1 MNAVMI
7 LLLFSVGMFAI
18 PLSGYYFSKT
28 YILEGILGYS
38 NATVGA
44 GIIALVLVHVVV
56 AAYIYVAW
64 IEGAEREDRLKED

>member
-28 YILEGILGYS
+28 YILEGEQFFGVKKKKKLTYS
-38 NATVGA
+38 
-44 GIIALVLVHVVV
+44 
-56 AAYIYVAW
+56 
-64 IEGAEREDRLKED
+64 